1 MSMSARILEVAV
13 ANTSFAWLDYLPPEG
28 VGQVDPSCIGRRVK
42 VKVRQREL
50 IGVVVGVKSETNIA
64 KIKPIV
70 DWVDAQPL
78 LAPSILQLCRWLS
91 DYYHYPLSDVIDVA
105 LPKKLRQG
113 LPASLDKETMWQLH
127 PAKRDEDPAVAL
139 GRAPRQLAIVQY
151 LQQHSHLS
159 ANTLSIRGWKRS
171 HIRQLLTKGWLLE
184 SEHELQPVKDLAQAR
199 TGDLSLSEEQQ
210 TVFNAI
216 HQQLS
221 HYACHLLYGVTGSG
235 KTEVY
240 LQLTRAVLQAGRQVL
255 ILVPEIGLT
264 PQIIAR
270 FRERFSEPQVTLH
283 SGLNDSQRLQAWLL
297 ASRGI
302 ARIVIGTRSAL
313 FTPLPE
319 LGLIII
325 DEEHDMSFKQQDR
338 LRYSARDG
346 AIVYAQQRDIPIMLG
361 SATPSLESMANVAR
375 DRYQLHRLTERA
387 GDAKPVDYQ
396 IIDMRRQPLI
406 NGLSHSLLSK
416 MRQHL
421 ADGRQVLLFIN
432 RRGYA
437 PVLMCHSCG
446 WIADCRACDAHMTVH
461 LNPDYLQ
468 CHHCGARQGLITK
481 CPQCDTA
488 ELISVGI
495 GTKRL
500 EQSLI
505 ELFPDYPVVRIDR
518 DSTRHKQAMQ
528 TIMERV
534 TQGDPQILLGTQML
548 AKGHHFPD
556 VTLVGIVDADSG
568 LFSPDFRAQERLVQL
583 LLQVAG
589 RAGRAQHAGEV
600 LIQTHSPEHP
610 LLTDLITQP
619 YDVLVEKLLAE
630 RRQACLPP
638 YSAFALLRCEAK
650 SMPQAMTHLTQIR
663 QQLSSQT
670 KSTISL
676 LGPIPAPMQKRA
688 GFFHAQLLLSCP
700 KRRQLQD
707 LLAAIAQRSS
717 KIISQTPL
725 KCTLDVDPLEL
736 F

>member
-1 MSMSARILEVAV
+1 MGMSARILEVAV

-28 VGQVDPSCIGRRVK
+28 VDQVDPSWIGCRVK
-42 VKVRQREL
+42 VKVRRREL
-50 IGVVVGVKSETNIA
+50 IGIVVGVKNETTVSRIN
-64 KIKPIV
+64 PIV
-70 DWVDAQPL
+70 DRVDSQPL
-78 LAPSILQLCRWLS
+78 LPPSILQLCRWLS
-91 DYYHYPLSDVIDVA
+91 DYYHYPLSDAIDVA
-105 LPKKLRQG
+105 LPKKLREG
-113 LPASLDKETMWQLH
+113 APMSLEKETVWRLN
-127 PAKRDEDPAVAL
+127 PARRDEDPITAL
-139 GRAPRQLAIVQY
+139 QRAPRQLAIVQY
-151 LQQHSHLS
+151 LRQHAQL
-159 ANTLSIRGWKRS
+159 NVGTLSEHGWQRS
-171 HIRQLLTKGWLLE
+171 HIRQLLRKEWLIE
-184 SEHELQPVKDLAQAR
+184 SERELQPAAPHAQST
-199 TGDLSLSEEQQ
+199 TGDLSLGDEQQ
-210 TVFNAI
+210 TVFDAI

-270 FRERFSEPQVTLH
+270 FRERFCETQVTLH

-313 FTPLPE
+313 FTPMPE

-346 AIVYAQQRDIPIMLG
+346 AVVYAQQRDIPIILG

-387 GDAKPVDYQ
+387 GSGKPVDYQ

-406 NGLSHSLLSK
+406 DGLSHSLLNK

-421 ADGRQVLLFIN
+421 AQGRQVLLFIN

-437 PVLMCHSCG
+437 PVLMCHDCG
-446 WIADCRACDAHMTVH
+446 WIADCHSCDAHMTVH
-461 LNPDYLQ
+461 LRPDYLQ
-468 CHHCGARQGLITK
+468 CHHCGARQGLISK
-481 CPQCDTA
+481 CPQCDTT

-505 ELFPDYPVVRIDR
+505 ELFPDYPVIRIDR

-528 TIMERV
+528 TIMEQV

-568 LFSPDFRAQERLVQL
+568 LFSPDFRAQERLAQL

-600 LIQTHSPEHP
+600 LIQTHAPEHP

-630 RRQACLPP
+630 RHLAHLPP
-638 YSAFALLRCEAK
+638 YNALALLRCEAK
-650 SMPQAMTHLTQIR
+650 TMPQAMNHLTQVR
-663 QQLSSQT
+663 QQLSAQADA
-670 KSTISL
+670 TISL

-700 KRRQLQD
+700 QRRQLQD
-707 LLAAIAQRSS
+707 FLTAITQRSR
-717 KIISQTPL
+717 KIISQSPL